1 MRNTNENLA
10 QFEVVNAAQKKVT
23 VQLNPRID
31 LQIMAPL
38 MQKLRSL
45 LKPSLRN
52 YTLDP
57 LPPAFHERLCH

>member
-1 MRNTNENLA
+1 MRITNENLA
-10 QFEVVNAAQKKVT
+10 QFEVVNVAQKKVT

-45 LKPSLRN
+45 FFKELHL
-52 YTLDP
+52 
-57 LPPAFHERLCH
+57 